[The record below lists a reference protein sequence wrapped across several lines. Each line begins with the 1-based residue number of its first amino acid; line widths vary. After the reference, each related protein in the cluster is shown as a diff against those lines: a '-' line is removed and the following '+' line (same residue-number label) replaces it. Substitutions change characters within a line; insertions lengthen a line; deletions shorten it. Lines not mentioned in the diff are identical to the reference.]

1 MAAKPGKKALHTSDS
16 PRRTDL
22 LFEAASALLSSRR
35 LNEVLQRILKFAAL
49 AVQADA
55 YAVWRYNRSSD
66 AWGAIA
72 SEGLSPA
79 YLQRSTIPSGKAPVF
94 PDNPIV
100 APDVSRSPMLKERKQ
115 DYARENIK
123 SLLVMPL
130 KIHGEKAGTITFYFH
145 SRRSFDDQETK
156 TIEVLATLAAAALG
170 NAELYEE
177 QLKLR
182 EEAEAQ
188 SRRSGF
194 LADASNILSSS
205 LDFSTTLQKVA
216 QLAVPLISDWC
227 AAYVLQESGIIRR
240 TAVAHKDPA
249 KLALANE
256 LYTKY
261 PPTLEAGSA
270 IAQCVADRK
279 TMHIADITDEMVVKG
294 ARDAYHLQ
302 LTRQL
307 NIAAL
312 LLVPMISR
320 DRVVGVLIFVM
331 AESRRKFT
339 SSDIEMANAL
349 ASRAASAIENALL
362 YAAAQREVDVRT
374 RAERELRVS
383 QERLRLVQ
391 RSAQIGSWEMDLET
405 EHIIC
410 SPEFV
415 EILGLDSNITSLSY
429 KDFLSRMYFSSD
441 REQAGHALKRA
452 TRSSHD
458 KEYEVQF
465 RINHP
470 SAGERLL
477 ASRGRVFY
485 NEGKP
490 VLVAVLVDITLSKA
504 RDS

>member
-1 MAAKPGKKALHTSDS
+1 MPASTGKKAPHKSDS
-16 PRRTDL
+16 LRRTDL
-22 LFEAASALLSSRR
+22 LFEAASALLSSPR
-35 LNEVLQRILKFAAL
+35 LDEVLQRILKFAAM
-49 AVQADA
+49 AIQADA
-55 YAVWRYNRSSD
+55 YAVWRYNKSSD

-79 YLQRSTIPSGKAPVF
+79 YLQRSTIPSGKAAVF
-94 PDNPIV
+94 PDRPIV
-100 APDVSRSPMLKERKQ
+100 APDVSRSPMLKQRKQ
-115 DYARENIK
+115 DYAKENIK

-130 KIHGEKAGTITFYFH
+130 KIHGEKAGTITFYF
-145 SRRSFDDQETK
+145 RSQRAFGEQEIK
-156 TIEVLATLAAAALG
+156 TAEVLATLAAAAVG

-188 SRRSGF
+188 TRRSGF
-194 LADASNILSSS
+194 LANASTILGSS
-205 LDFSTTLQKVA
+205 LDFHTTLQEVA
-216 QLAVPLISDWC
+216 QLAVPMISDWC
-227 AAYVLQESGIIRR
+227 AAYVLEESGMIRR

-256 LYTKY
+256 LYAKY
-261 PPTLEAGSA
+261 PPALERGSA

-405 EHIIC
+405 EHVIC

-415 EILGLDSNITSLSY
+415 EILGLDSNITSLNY

-441 REQAGHALKRA
+441 RERAGQALKKA

-490 VLVAVLVDITLSKA
+490 VLIAVLVDITLRKA
-504 RDS
+504 NHA